1 MKTRVTRQGFTL
13 VELLV
18 VIAIIGILVA
28 LLLPALGQVREAAN
42 SSNCKANLKNI
53 GAMTLPSDDVI
64 EQAPADL
71 KERLVAIKSVDLSG
85 YTNLEGGIDG

>member
-1 MKTRVTRQGFTL
+1 MRVL
-13 VELLV
+13 VLLFE
-18 VIAIIGILVA
+18 G
-28 LLLPALGQVREAAN
+28 
-42 SSNCKANLKNI
+42 KANLRNT
-53 GAMTLPSDDVI
+53 GAITLPSHDVI